1 MCILKICIRVY
12 LRFFRVCDVFGFNN
26 VFKGIKIL
34 FFNNLKE
41 KKKYDI

>member
-12 LRFFRVCDVFGFNN
+12 LRFFRVCDDFGFNN
-26 VFKGIKIL
+26 VFKGIKKL
-34 FFNNLKE
+34 YFNNL

>member
-1 MCILKICIRVY
+1 MIDWLIRVY